1 MDPEKHERRTRKT
14 RQHLRSALL
23 ALLKEKHYQEISV
36 QDIIEQ
42 ADVARSTFYMHYVD
56 KDDLLTGGK
65 GIFAENIGHEMTA
78 HTRGNQASAF
88 SSRNWF
94 NHVQAQSEILK
105 VIAKDSAMDLAMK
118 TLRGIIH
125 RNIQEE
131 LQAHSQAEDKAGIPL
146 SAMVDYLTDSLM
158 SLIHWWFTNGM
169 KQTPDE
175 MDQMF
180 QKLVTPGLSSVL
192 KGDKN
197 ETR

>member
-1 MDPEKHERRTRKT
+1 MDPEKHDRRTRKT
-14 RQHLRSALL
+14 RQQLRNALL
-23 ALLKEKHYQEISV
+23 ALLKEKRYEEISV
-36 QDIIEQ
+36 QDIIER

-56 KDDLLTGGK
+56 KNDLLTGGK
-65 GIFAENIGHEMTA
+65 GIFAENIGHQMTA
-78 HTRGNQASAF
+78 HADGNRSTAF

-94 NHVQAQSEILK
+94 YHVQAQGEILK
-105 VIAKDSAMDLAMK
+105 LIAKDPAMDLAMK

-131 LQAHSQAEDKAGIPL
+131 LQAHTLPANDAGIPL

-158 SLIHWWFTNGM
+158 SLIQWWFSNGM

-180 QKLVTPGLSSVL
+180 QKLVAPGLSSVL